1 MTKPSVDIGILTIR
15 DDEFRAL
22 LAAFPEPD
30 DPELFVARRHY
41 NLRLANAGKGAVYRV
56 AILRQLDQGNGEAL
70 DAARDLLEDL
80 SPRLVLVVGIAGG
93 LPRDDL
99 TLGDVVLSTRV
110 HDYSVEAR
118 KENEAPAY
126 ALSGGPIDK
135 ALASAIV
142 NLPAREAD
150 LGAWTEGLP
159 AMPPADAGDDR
170 LYGPEAWR
178 ARVRAS
184 IGEHF
189 GNGPRTPTYVA
200 GVIATSDRL
209 VKDVS
214 LLIPWL
220 ETSRHLLAV
229 EMESGG
235 VYRAGRDRAAVLAIR
250 GISDIVGLQRDG
262 RWTKYACA
270 VAAAFTRAFLQTRP
284 LALAPSPT
292 VAATTVQT
300 AIAATPPPI
309 ADRTGDERVL
319 IQRALDGK
327 ELKAMMDALVDA
339 FRTTGDLREL
349 VSVALNE
356 KLDVLVG
363 SGSLRNMV
371 FELIQQTEARGTTN
385 DLLAAAI
392 TARPGNAKLLA
403 FVESRTLPSPAA
415 PAPIGQ
421 QRAGSPPIRAVTTR
435 SLRALLQAMLVGASD
450 FDAFCLDHFRDT
462 YQRFTSGMDRPT
474 RTTSLIEQV
483 PAAEILAAL
492 RRNDPPRFARH
503 EHLLEHEDAASR

>member
-30 DPELFVARRHY
+30 DPDLYIARRHY
-41 NLRLANAGKGAVYRV
+41 NLRLASAGKGAVYRV

-118 KENEAPAY
+118 KENAAPAY

-135 ALASAIV
+135 ALAAAIV
-142 NLPAREAD
+142 NLPAREAE

-159 AMPPADAGDDR
+159 AMPPADAGEDH
-170 LYGPEAWR
+170 LYGPDTWKAE
-178 ARVRAS
+178 VRAS

-189 GNGPRTPTYVA
+189 GSGPRTPTYVA

-214 LLIPWL
+214 VIIPWL
-220 ETSRHLLAV
+220 ETTRHLLAV

-250 GISDIVGLQRDG
+250 GISDIVGLKRDS

-284 LALAPSPT
+284 LPLVPRVA
-292 VAATTVQT
+292 VAAAPVQ
-300 AIAATPPPI
+300 ARAAAAPI
-309 ADRTGDERVL
+309 AGSAAPVREL
-319 IQRALDGK
+319 IVRELQGK
-327 ELKAMMDALVDA
+327 ELKALMDALVDA
-339 FRTTGDLREL
+339 FPRPDDLRVL
-349 VSVALNE
+349 VRVGLDEN
-356 KLDVLVG
+356 LDVLVG
-363 SGSLRNMV
+363 AGGLQTMV
-371 FELIQQTEARGTTN
+371 FELIQQTEARGKTN
-385 DLLAAAI
+385 ALLAAAF
-392 TARPGNAKLLA
+392 AERPDNAKLRA
-403 FVESRTLPSPAA
+403 FVDSRTVPTSTTTTTV
-415 PAPIGQ
+415 GQ
-421 QRAGSPPIRAVTTR
+421 PHPGASSVRAVSTR
-435 SLRALLQAMLVGASD
+435 SVLALLQAMLVGASD
-450 FDAFCLDHFRDT
+450 FDLFCLTHFREV
-462 YQRFTSGMDRPT
+462 YQRFTNGMDRTT
-474 RTTSLIEQV
+474 RSTLLIERV
-483 PAAEILAAL
+483 PLEDIVEAL
-492 RRNDPPRFARH
+492 RRSDPPRFARH
-503 EHLLEHEDAASR
+503 EHLLEVHDAASR